1 MRHCLKQKENKK
13 KKGEKTVSQSFSR
26 EYFVSM
32 KFRLSY
38 FLHKVEAGI
47 YTYSYGLAFSV
58 FFFSFQG
65 FVALATVVIL
75 SCTRKMIVKLS
86 KINGAETICGI
97 Q

>member
-1 MRHCLKQKENKK
+1 MRLCLKQKEKK
-13 KKGEKTVSQSFSR
+13 RRKEKKPSLRVFQENICFNEIPAQ
-26 EYFVSM
+26 
-32 KFRLSY
+32 

-47 YTYSYGLAFSV
+47 YTYSYGLAFNV
-58 FFFSFQG
+58 FLFSFQG
-65 FVALATVVIL
+65 FVALETVVIL